1 MITLTLTVVGLVAA
15 LFIGLHVAAAIGF
28 VSLGLML
35 FVSDRPLWDAIAFTT
50 WKAGT
55 SFSLMAAP
63 LFILMGELLLR
74 SGMSDRMYV
83 ALSKW
88 LNRIPG
94 GLLHSNIAA
103 CSLFAACSGSSV
115 ATAATVGSVAL
126 PAFRAK
132 RYDERIVLGSLAA
145 GGTLGILIPPS
156 VNLVVY
162 GVLAGAS
169 IRDLFLAALL
179 PGIGMSLLFMLA
191 IYVMA
196 KRWPGIAAREAGAG
210 WKERIAALI
219 AILPILVIIFSVL
232 GTMYL
237 GIATPTEAAAFG
249 AVTAFLLALV
259 TGRVNRRMLIETF
272 ESTAITSAM
281 IMLIFMA
288 TSLLQFVMAHV
299 GIPARLA
306 QSVTGLGLTANEVV
320 LLIIAFYF
328 VLGMFMEAF
337 SMTVATIPIIVPM
350 LVALHVDLVWFG
362 IIVVIMT
369 ELALISPPVG
379 LNLFVLQGM
388 REQFAAQAGVRS
400 QGTIMDLYVGVVP
413 FIAMQ
418 FVVLAIL
425 MIFPAF
431 ALWLPAALSGP

>member
-1 MITLTLTVVGLVAA
+1 MITLTLTLLGLVAA
-15 LFIGLHVAAAIGF
+15 LFLGLHVAAAIGL
-28 VSLGLML
+28 VSVGLML
-35 FVSDRPLWDAIAFTT
+35 FVSDRPLWEAVAFIT
-50 WKAGT
+50 WRAGT
-55 SFSLMAAP
+55 SFSLMAVP
-63 LFILMGELLLR
+63 LFVLMGELLLR
-74 SGMSDRMYV
+74 SGTSERMYA

-88 LNRIPG
+88 LNHIPG

-103 CSLFAACSGSSV
+103 CSVFAACSGSSV
-115 ATAATVGSVAL
+115 ATAATVGAVAL
-126 PAFRAK
+126 PTFQSK
-132 RYDERIVLGSLAA
+132 RYDQRFVLGSLAA

-169 IRDLFLAALL
+169 IRELFLAALV
-179 PGIGMSLLFMLA
+179 PGLAMSLLFMIA

-196 KRWPGIAAREAGAG
+196 KLWPGIAPREPRASWG
-210 WKERIAALI
+210 ERLSGLLSIVPMLA
-219 AILPILVIIFSVL
+219 IIFAVL
-232 GTMYL
+232 GTMYV

-249 AVTAFLLALV
+249 AVTAFIIALV
-259 TGRVNRRMLIETF
+259 TGRVSMRMLRETL
-272 ESTAITSAM
+272 ESTAITSSM

-288 TSLLQFVMAHV
+288 TALLQFVLAHLGV
-299 GIPARLA
+299 PARLA
-306 QSVTGLGLTANEVV
+306 ESVTALGLSGTQVV
-320 LLIIAFYF
+320 LLIIVFYF

-350 LVALHVDLVWFG
+350 LIALNVDLVWFG

-379 LNLFVLQGM
+379 LNLFVLQGL
-388 REQFAAQAGVRS
+388 REQLAAERGRKPD
-400 QGTIMDLYVGVVP
+400 GTMMDIYVGVMP

-418 FVVLAIL
+418 LVILAIL

-431 ALWLPAALSGP
+431 ALWLPTVVAH